1 MSYMN
6 FIVQGI
12 SIECDRVNM
21 PYKGWYSVPR
31 TELLNQIYHLKDRL
45 CRKSLQHITKTL
57 HYSRY
62 GYMLEVSVIVSYQ
75 VVRYLFWCKDEDTL
89 NKEYRKVLKLWEK
102 QAINDTPF

>member
-1 MSYMN
+1 MN

-21 PYKGWYSVPR
+21 PYKGWYSVSR
-31 TELLNQIYHLKDRL
+31 TELLIRIYHLKDRL

-57 HYSRY
+57 YYSQF
-62 GYMLEVSVIVSYQ
+62 GYMLEVSVIVSDQ
-75 VVRYLFWCKDEDTL
+75 VVRYLFWCKNEDAL

-102 QAINDTPF
+102 QPINDTLL